1 MASFTRDDTA
11 WAKGVAILAMVFHH
25 VCPSDCTTPIVLQ
38 DNIDYMSI
46 IAATCK
52 VCVPLFTILSGYGLA
67 KGYRPDRR
75 IKFYDARYVCAHL
88 VQLYAMYWVVL
99 AWAYVAI
106 WLRGGSV
113 LSFYGEGRGAVLNLV
128 SDVFGM
134 ALITNGPRLVGT
146 WYITA
151 IVIYY
156 ILTPLLIRLV
166 RKFGLVAVL
175 ALWTPWVYWRIF
187 GYDTVD
193 TDDTIYYVHAF
204 ALGIYFAQ
212 TGILQR
218 WKSSQLLS
226 AKLCS
231 IGLLALAVIVRMF
244 AALMADTL
252 VAVAVLRVCT
262 CFADSGARFNDVL
275 RFFGR
280 HSANLWLI
288 HAFLMFRMDLDARS
302 VIAKYVIF
310 LFACTCYSLG
320 IEAAK
325 DFLGFKTAVAAV
337 RRRIMGSSAA

>member
-1 MASFTRDDTA
+1 M
-11 WAKGVAILAMVFHH
+11 
-25 VCPSDCTTPIVLQ
+25 
-38 DNIDYMSI
+38 
-46 IAATCK
+46 
-52 VCVPLFTILSGYGLA
+52 
-67 KGYRPDRR
+67 
-75 IKFYDARYVCAHL
+75 
-88 VQLYAMYWVVL
+88 
-99 AWAYVAI
+99 
-106 WLRGGSV
+106 
-113 LSFYGEGRGAVLNLV
+113 
-128 SDVFGM
+128 
-134 ALITNGPRLVGT
+134 
-146 WYITA
+146 
-151 IVIYY
+151 
-156 ILTPLLIRLV
+156 
-166 RKFGLVAVL
+166 
-175 ALWTPWVYWRIF
+175 
-187 GYDTVD
+187 D

-204 ALGIYFAQ
+204 ALGIFFAQ

-218 WKSSQLLS
+218 WKSSQSLR

-231 IGLLALAVIVRMF
+231 IGLLAFFVIVRMF
-244 AALMADTL
+244 AALMVDTI

-262 CFADSGARFNDVL
+262 RFADSGARFNDVL

>member
-166 RKFGLVAVL
+166 RKFGLIAVL
-175 ALWTPWVYWRIF
+175 VLWAPWVYWRIF
-187 GYDTVD
+187 G
-193 TDDTIYYVHAF
+193 
-204 ALGIYFAQ
+204 
-212 TGILQR
+212 
-218 WKSSQLLS
+218 
-226 AKLCS
+226 
-231 IGLLALAVIVRMF
+231 
-244 AALMADTL
+244 
-252 VAVAVLRVCT
+252 
-262 CFADSGARFNDVL
+262 
-275 RFFGR
+275 
-280 HSANLWLI
+280 
-288 HAFLMFRMDLDARS
+288 
-302 VIAKYVIF
+302 
-310 LFACTCYSLG
+310 
-320 IEAAK
+320 
-325 DFLGFKTAVAAV
+325 
-337 RRRIMGSSAA
+337 